1 MSIGGPEDLEGL
13 IEVGRVV
20 RACLDAMRL
29 EARPGVTTAH
39 LNRVGAAVLE
49 KRGARSAP
57 MLVYDFP
64 AENCISVNDEIVHGI
79 PSRRKL
85 RAGDLLKLD
94 VTAEKNGYMADAAIT
109 VPVGGVTAPQRELM
123 ACAERA
129 FQAAMAVLRPGRRA
143 NEIGRVIE
151 DEVHR
156 AGFVVVRELSGH
168 GIGRT
173 IHEPP
178 TIPNYDDPAATDV
191 LTRGMVITVEPL
203 IAMGNGRSFEAS
215 DGWTIRTQD
224 GSDAAHYE
232 QTLVVMDDGPLLL
245 TAA

>member
-109 VPVGGVTAPQRELM
+109 VPVGERHRAAARADGVR
-123 ACAERA
+123 RA
-129 FQAAMAVLRPGRRA
+129 RVQAAMAVLRPGRRA